1 MSDLAPFVAATL
13 RDKVVQD
20 LMEENEAMQKQI
32 RQFKSVEI
40 TGPGGSPVYSRA
52 QFDESGYYCNDPVLW
67 EVEFP
72 ETQDLSCPLSILEDI
87 EVRLGGVLKAKFT
100 GNSVFETFLDTDDR
114 DYDHGKVV
122 NFCFG
127 GASSLWLTVRIDGWP
142 RQSWQATIDQG
153 FGSDELLSHLV
164 DDVAIEN
171 PNKTVH
177 FLDVNFVVTSVS
189 GVIQSLNLDPTMEE
203 DAERRIRDDEP
214 YLFFFLK
221 MMKEA
226 GIERRSSRGRAILSA
241 LNDMGSEGP
250 NSLIKAQM
258 RSRTPE
264 EFSAF
269 VNDLIFRNGN
279 DDGDE
284 DSYMIDD
291 EDE

>member
-1 MSDLAPFVAATL
+1 L
-13 RDKVVQD
+13 
-20 LMEENEAMQKQI
+20 
-32 RQFKSVEI
+32 
-40 TGPGGSPVYSRA
+40 YSRA
-52 QFDESGYYCNDPVLW
+52 QFDEDGYYCTVNGPNPPNLW
-67 EVEFP
+67 EVAFQG
-72 ETQDLSCPLSILEDI
+72 TQNLSCPLSILEGI
-87 EVRLGGVLKAKFT
+87 EVRLCGVLQAKCTANNIF
-100 GNSVFETFLDTDDR
+100 NTFHDADGRDD
-114 DYDHGKVV
+114 DHGKVV
-122 NFCFG
+122 TFCFG
-127 GASSLWLTVRIDGWP
+127 GASSLWLAVRIDGWP
-142 RQSWQATIDQG
+142 RQSWQATIDQDLDG
-153 FGSDELLSHLV
+153 EVDELFSHLL

-177 FLDVNFVVTSVS
+177 FLEVSFVVTSVS